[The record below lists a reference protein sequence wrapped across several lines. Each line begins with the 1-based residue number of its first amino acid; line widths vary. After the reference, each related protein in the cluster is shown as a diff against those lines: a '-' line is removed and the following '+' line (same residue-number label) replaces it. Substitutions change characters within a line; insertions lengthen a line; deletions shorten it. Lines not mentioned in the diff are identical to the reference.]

1 MRLVEINKRLY
12 AAGLKW
18 YQIPPQKKVTLATLR
33 ATLQKESESM
43 GGNEAPDMA
52 ALRPRQYGVGMAGTV
67 DAYKKAVP
75 LAGGVVRP
83 GVNFLGIFRLRD
95 TLGESFW
102 WVIAVRQ
109 GLISSLADCIC
120 STREEA
126 DKAVLELRDLLGEFD
141 EQQDC
146 ETPEASLA
154 WLEPVV
160 RYHTKAR
167 LHALRVPPSYWRNRL
182 LAAGGIALVVAG
194 AFAGNAY
201 LQHREEQRRFIS
213 LKLSRQLEQQRREY
227 MQAHP
232 EEQFAQPWRTSPPVA
247 ELAEF
252 CGERLLELPTAAS
265 GWKLERAICS
275 GSMLTVEWQFQP
287 GADFVRL
294 PPHASLESTRKAVS
308 RIGHQPAF
316 SSLSS
321 REGETHGQLSS
332 RAEIRSHL
340 YQLTQNMGALL
351 NNFQF
356 DKPEQK
362 VIEKITVI
370 APWQKGKWELKG
382 IPAALLL
389 DESLGRAL
397 SLPGLILREIVF
409 SSSEGWT
416 MRGDVYAAADA
427 KL

>member
-1 MRLVEINKRLY
+1 MIMRLVEMNRRLW
-12 AAGLKW
+12 AVGLKW
-18 YQIPPQKKVTLATLR
+18 YQIPPQKRITLSTLR
-33 ATLQKESESM
+33 KEAETM
-43 GGNEAPDMA
+43 TGGDAPDVV
-52 ALRPRQYGVGMAGTV
+52 ALRPRQYGLGMAGTWE
-67 DAYKKAVP
+67 AWKKAVP

-83 GVNFLGIFRLRD
+83 GVNFLGVFRLRD

-109 GLISSLADCIC
+109 GLISAHADCIC
-120 STREEA
+120 ESREEA
-126 DKAVLELRDLLGEFD
+126 DKAVLELKDLLGEFD
-141 EQQDC
+141 EEQDC
-146 ETPEASLA
+146 DSPEASLA

-160 RYHTKAR
+160 KYHAKAR

-182 LAAGGIALVVAG
+182 LAAGGIALVIAG

-201 LQHREEQRRFIS
+201 IRHMEEQRRQIS
-213 LKLSRQLEQQRREY
+213 LTLSRQMEQQRRDY
-227 MQAHP
+227 MEAHP

-316 SSLSS
+316 SS

>member
-33 ATLQKESESM
+33 KEAETVT
-43 GGNEAPDMA
+43 GGDAPDVV
-52 ALRPRQYGVGMAGTV
+52 ALRPRQYGLGMAGTWE
-67 DAYKKAVP
+67 AWKKAVP

-83 GVNFLGIFRLRD
+83 GVNFLGVFRLRD

-109 GLISSLADCIC
+109 GLISAHADCIC
-120 STREEA
+120 ESREEA
-126 DKAVLELRDLLGEFD
+126 DKAVLELKDLLGEFD
-141 EQQDC
+141 EEQDC
-146 ETPEASLA
+146 DSPEASLA

-160 RYHTKAR
+160 KYHAKAR

-201 LQHREEQRRFIS
+201 IRHMDEQRRLIS
-213 LKLSRQLEQQRREY
+213 QKLSLQMEQQRRDY
-227 MQAHP
+227 MEAHP
-232 EEQFAQPWRTSPPVA
+232 EEQFVQPWRTSPPVT
-247 ELAEF
+247 ELAAF
-252 CGERLLELPTAAS
+252 CGEKLLELPTAAS
-265 GWKLERAICS
+265 GWKLDRAVCS

-316 SSLSS
+316 SS

-409 SSSEGWT
+409 SSSDGWT

>member
-33 ATLQKESESM
+33 ASIRKEAESM
-43 GGNEAPDMA
+43 GDNEASDMA
-52 ALRPRQYGVGMAGTV
+52 ALRPRQYGFGMAGTG

-83 GVNFLGIFRLRD
+83 GVNFLGVFRLRD
-95 TLGESFW
+95 TQGESFW

-160 RYHTKAR
+160 RYHAKAR
-167 LHALRVPPSYWRNRL
+167 LHALRVPPSYWRNRV
-182 LAAGGIALVVAG
+182 LAACGIALVIAG

-201 LQHREEQRRFIS
+201 LQHREEQRRLTS
-213 LKLSRQLEQQRREY
+213 LTLSRRQEQQRREY

-232 EEQFAQPWRTSPPVA
+232 EQHFAQPWRTSPPVT
-247 ELAEF
+247 ELAAY
-252 CGERLLELPTAAS
+252 CGEKLLELPTAAS
-265 GWKLERAICS
+265 GWKLERATCS

-287 GADFVRL
+287 GADFMRL
-294 PPHASLESTRKAVS
+294 PPYASLESTRKAVS
-308 RIGHQPAF
+308 HIWQQPAF
-316 SSLSS
+316 SP
-321 REGETHGQLSS
+321 REAETHDALPSQT
-332 RAEIRSHL
+332 EIRSHL

-362 VIEKITVI
+362 VIEKIAVL
-370 APWQKGKWELKG
+370 APWQKGKWELKS

>member
-1 MRLVEINKRLY
+1 
-12 AAGLKW
+12 
-18 YQIPPQKKVTLATLR
+18 
-33 ATLQKESESM
+33 
-43 GGNEAPDMA
+43 
-52 ALRPRQYGVGMAGTV
+52 
-67 DAYKKAVP
+67 
-75 LAGGVVRP
+75 
-83 GVNFLGIFRLRD
+83 
-95 TLGESFW
+95 
-102 WVIAVRQ
+102 
-109 GLISSLADCIC
+109 
-120 STREEA
+120 
-126 DKAVLELRDLLGEFD
+126 
-141 EQQDC
+141 
-146 ETPEASLA
+146 
-154 WLEPVV
+154 
-160 RYHTKAR
+160 
-167 LHALRVPPSYWRNRL
+167 
-182 LAAGGIALVVAG
+182 
-194 AFAGNAY
+194 
-201 LQHREEQRRFIS
+201 
-213 LKLSRQLEQQRREY
+213 
-227 MQAHP
+227 
-232 EEQFAQPWRTSPPVA
+232 
-247 ELAEF
+247 
-252 CGERLLELPTAAS
+252 
-265 GWKLERAICS
+265 
-275 GSMLTVEWQFQP
+275 MLTVEWQFQP

-316 SSLSS
+316 SS

>member
-1 MRLVEINKRLY
+1 MRLVEMNRRLW
-12 AAGLKW
+12 AVGLKW
-18 YQIPPQKKVTLATLR
+18 YQIPPQKRITLSTLR
-33 ATLQKESESM
+33 KEAETM
-43 GGNEAPDMA
+43 TGGDAPDVV
-52 ALRPRQYGVGMAGTV
+52 ALRPRQYGLGMAGTWE
-67 DAYKKAVP
+67 AWKKAVP

-83 GVNFLGIFRLRD
+83 GVNFLGVFRLRD

-109 GLISSLADCIC
+109 GLISAHADCIC
-120 STREEA
+120 ESREEA
-126 DKAVLELRDLLGEFD
+126 DKAVLELKDLLGEFD
-141 EQQDC
+141 EEQDC
-146 ETPEASLA
+146 DS
-154 WLEPVV
+154 VK
-160 RYHTKAR
+160 YHAKAR

-182 LAAGGIALVVAG
+182 LAAGGIALVIAG

-201 LQHREEQRRFIS
+201 IRHMEEQRRQIS
-213 LKLSRQLEQQRREY
+213 LTLSRQMEQQRRDY
-227 MQAHP
+227 MEAHP

-316 SSLSS
+316 SS

>member
-1 MRLVEINKRLY
+1 MRLVEMNRRLW
-12 AAGLKW
+12 AVGLKW
-18 YQIPPQKKVTLATLR
+18 YQIPPQKRITLSTLR
-33 ATLQKESESM
+33 KEAETM
-43 GGNEAPDMA
+43 TGGDAPDVV
-52 ALRPRQYGVGMAGTV
+52 ALRPRQYGLGMAGTWE
-67 DAYKKAVP
+67 AWKKAVP

-83 GVNFLGIFRLRD
+83 GVNFLGVFRLRD

-109 GLISSLADCIC
+109 GLISAHADCIC
-120 STREEA
+120 ESREEA
-126 DKAVLELRDLLGEFD
+126 DKAVLELKDLLGEFD
-141 EQQDC
+141 EEQDC
-146 ETPEASLA
+146 DSPEASLA

-160 RYHTKAR
+160 KYHAKAR

-182 LAAGGIALVVAG
+182 LAAGGIALVIAG

-201 LQHREEQRRFIS
+201 IRHMEEQRRQIS
-213 LKLSRQLEQQRREY
+213 LTLSRQMEQQRRDY
-227 MQAHP
+227 MEAHP

-316 SSLSS
+316 SS